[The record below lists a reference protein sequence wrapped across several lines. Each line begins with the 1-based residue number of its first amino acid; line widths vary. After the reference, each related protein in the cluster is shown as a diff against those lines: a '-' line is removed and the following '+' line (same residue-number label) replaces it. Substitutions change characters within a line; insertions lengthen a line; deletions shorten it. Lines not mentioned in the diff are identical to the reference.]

1 MNVSAIVLAAGLSR
15 RMNQNKLLMKLDG
28 IEIYKHI
35 LNTIEECKEF
45 LDEVIVVGK
54 DSEIL
59 YYAESL
65 GFKTKLN
72 NISYLGL
79 STSIKMGIENLKPA
93 DGYMFFVSDQPYI
106 KKETIKKLYDFFNA
120 NTDKIIIP
128 RYNGANGNPSV
139 FPHRFKEE
147 LLGLSGDVGGKDVI
161 RKHAEEIVKV
171 DIRTDKEHIDID
183 TMEDYKKQIN
193 RGDFMKGEVIV
204 VKGGGD
210 IASGIIQK
218 LHRTGFRVLVLEI
231 EKPTSIRRTVC
242 FSEAVYDGKMEIEGI
257 ISVLAKSIQE
267 IYDAWSNDC
276 IPVVVDPEGTYIT
289 KLNPIAVVDAIIA
302 KKNTGMKKD
311 AAPVTIAVGPG
322 FEAGKDVHIVIESN
336 RGHNLGRLIFSG
348 FADPNTM
355 EPGNIDGFTFERV
368 LYSPDEGNF
377 IANHKIGNLVKKGD
391 VIGRVNDK
399 NVIAK
404 LDGVVRG
411 LIREGIYVAEGQKI
425 GDVDPRNDTEY
436 CYTISD
442 KARAIGGAVLEAVL
456 ISINARNSGC

>member
-1 MNVSAIVLAAGLSR
+1 MSVSAIVLAAGLSR

-28 IEIYKHI
+28 IEIYKYI
-35 LNTIEECKEF
+35 LNTIKECKDFFNEI
-45 LDEVIVVGK
+45 IVVGK
-54 DSEIL
+54 DSEVL

-65 GFKTKLN
+65 GFKAKSN
-72 NISYLGL
+72 NNSHLGQ
-79 STSIKMGIENLKPA
+79 STSIIISLKNLKPA

-106 KKETIKKLYDFFNA
+106 KKETIKKLYDAFNE
-120 NTDKIIIP
+120 NKDKIIIP
-128 RYNGANGNPSV
+128 SYNGIKGNPPI

-147 LLGLSGDVGGKDVI
+147 LLRLSGDVGGKDVI
-161 RKHAEEIVKV
+161 KKHLKEIVKV
-171 DIRTDKEHIDID
+171 NIHTEKEHIDID
-183 TMEDYKKQIN
+183 TMDDYKKQIN

-204 VKGGGD
+204 VKSGGD

-242 FSEAVYDGKMEIEGI
+242 FSEAVYGGKIEIEGI
-257 ISVLAKSIQE
+257 TSLLANSIQE
-267 IYDAWSNDC
+267 IYDAWSKNC
-276 IPVVVDPEGTYIT
+276 IPVVVDPEGIYIN

-348 FADPNTM
+348 FAEPNTM
-355 EPGNIDGFTFERV
+355 KPGNVDGFTFDRV
-368 LYSPDEGNF
+368 LYSPDDGNF
-377 IANHKIGNLVKKGD
+377 MANYKIGDLVKTGD
-391 VIGRVNDK
+391 VIGYVNDK
-399 NVIAK
+399 SVKAK
-404 LDGVVRG
+404 LDGVIRG

-425 GDVDPRNDTEY
+425 GDIDPRNDKEY

-456 ISINARNSGC
+456 ISINERNSGC

>member
-45 LDEVIVVGK
+45 LDEIIVVGK
-54 DSEIL
+54 DSEVL

-72 NISYLGL
+72 NISYLGQ
-79 STSIKMGIENLKPA
+79 STSIKMGIENLKPV
-93 DGYMFFVSDQPYI
+93 DGYMFFVSDQPFI
-106 KKETIKKLYDFFNA
+106 KKETIKKLYDSFNE
-120 NTDKIIIP
+120 NKGKIIIP
-128 RYNGANGNPSV
+128 SYNGIKGNPSI
-139 FPHRFKEE
+139 FPRRFKEE

-161 RKHAEEIVKV
+161 RKHPEEIVKV

-218 LHRTGFRVLVLEI
+218 LHRTGFRVLVLET

-257 ISVLAKSIQE
+257 TSVHAKGIQE
-267 IYDAWSNDC
+267 IYDAWSKDC
-276 IPVVVDPEGTYIT
+276 IPVVVDPEGTYISR
-289 KLNPIAVVDAIIA
+289 LNPIAVVDAIIA

-336 RGHNLGRLIFSG
+336 RGHNLGRLIFNG
-348 FADPNTM
+348 FAQPNTM
-355 EPGNIDGFTFERV
+355 EPGSIDGFTFERV
-368 LYSPDEGNF
+368 LYSPDKGIF
-377 IANHKIGNLVKKGD
+377 AANHKIGDFVKEGD
-391 VIGRVNDK
+391 VIGYVNDK
-399 NVIAK
+399 GVIAK

-411 LIREGIYVAEGQKI
+411 LIREGVYVAEAQKI

-442 KARAIGGAVLEAVL
+442 KARAVGGAVLEAVL

>member
-1 MNVSAIVLAAGLSR
+1 MFR
-15 RMNQNKLLMKLDG
+15 
-28 IEIYKHI
+28 
-35 LNTIEECKEF
+35 
-45 LDEVIVVGK
+45 
-54 DSEIL
+54 
-59 YYAESL
+59 
-65 GFKTKLN
+65 
-72 NISYLGL
+72 
-79 STSIKMGIENLKPA
+79 TSPTLK
-93 DGYMFFVSDQPYI
+93 
-106 KKETIKKLYDFFNA
+106 KKTIKKLYDSFNA

-276 IPVVVDPEGTYIT
+276 IPVVVDPEGTYII

-355 EPGNIDGFTFERV
+355 EPGSIDGFTFERV